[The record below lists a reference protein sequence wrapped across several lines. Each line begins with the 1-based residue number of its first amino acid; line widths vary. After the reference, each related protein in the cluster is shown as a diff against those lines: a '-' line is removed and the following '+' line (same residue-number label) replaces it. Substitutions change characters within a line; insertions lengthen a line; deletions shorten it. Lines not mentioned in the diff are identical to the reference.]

1 MGSFSFSV
9 VTTDNISANQLGK
22 DRNYDNHSWDGSIAE
37 VLIYNQ
43 ALSDANRTKVG
54 RYLSEKWGVGYSG
67 NPYAQGTTTT
77 ASGRTYLLNLLNL
90 REASTAEVQRAK
102 EAGTPG
108 GVNLFDPVLQL
119 QPGNRPE
126 KVNEYGFDTGASEG
140 FWVVPTN

>member
-1 MGSFSFSV
+1 V
-9 VTTDNISANQLGK
+9 VTTDNVSANQLSK
-22 DRNYDNHSWDGSIAE
+22 DRNYNDHSWDGEIAE

-54 RYLSEKWGVGYSG
+54 RYLSEKWGVGYSS
-67 NPYAQGTTTT
+67 NAYAYEDITT
-77 ASGRTYLLNLLNL
+77 AAGRAYLLNLLNL
-90 REASTAEVQRAK
+90 REASPAEVARAK